1 MKKITKLFVLTVFLL
16 SIVSACFVGC
26 DKHDDFVDY
35 VSQLTL
41 DMESTSLKEEVT
53 VRNYVDGDTTHFHI
67 SKSAVSTGVMKAR
80 YLAINTPEST
90 GRIEDYGKAASNF
103 TKEKLKSATSIIVE
117 SDDGNWNTDANGR
130 HLVWV
135 WYRTSDDAEYRNL
148 NLEILQNG
156 LAIAS
161 NTAQNRYGD
170 ICINALNQAE
180 KKKLNVFSGNPDP
193 DMYHGEAQELTLKE
207 LRCNI
212 ESYSGIKVAFEGVVA
227 ENSGGSIYVEEYD
240 EDSGVYFGM
249 PVYYGTAN
257 LSSSGLNI
265 IEVGNRVRIVGTVQY
280 YETGGTW
287 QISGIQYK
295 PRDPQNPNNI
305 QKISD
310 GHAGAYPLVGAET
323 FLGKITIVTSDDD
336 NIEMDYAQAALN
348 STISMNDLTVVSVYT
363 TKDPASSS
371 VGAMTLTCK
380 SADGQTISVRTTVFH
395 DENGVLI
402 TEDAYK
408 GKTINVKGIVDY
420 FDGKYQIKVFA
431 PANITIAE

>member
-1 MKKITKLFVLTVFLL
+1 MKKFTKLFVLTVFVL
-16 SIVSACFVGC
+16 SIVAACFVGC
-26 DKHDDFVDY
+26 DKNDEFVDY

-53 VRNYVDGDTTHFHI
+53 VRNYVDGDTTHFYI

-117 SDDGNWNTDANGR
+117 SDDENWNTDANGR
-130 HLVWV
+130 HLVWI
-135 WYRTSDDAEYRNL
+135 WYRTSDDAQYRNL

-193 DMYHGEAQELTLKE
+193 DMYHGEAQELTIKE

-227 ENSGGSIYVEEYD
+227 VNSGGSIYVEEYD
-240 EDSGVYFGM
+240 EDSGVYFGI
-249 PVYYGTAN
+249 PVYYGTVN
-257 LSSSGLNI
+257 LSGVGLSI
-265 IEVGNRVRIVGTVQY
+265 ISTGNRVRIVGTVQY

-295 PRDPQNPNNI
+295 PRDPQNPSNI

-310 GHAGAYPLVGAET
+310 GHTGAYPLVDADT
-323 FLGKITIVTSDDD
+323 FLGKITIITSDDD

-348 STISMNDLTVVSVYT
+348 STISMNGLTVVSVYT
-363 TKDPASSS
+363 TSSS

-380 SADGQTISVRTTVFH
+380 SADGQTITVRTTVFH
-395 DENGVLI
+395 DENGELI
-402 TEDAYK
+402 TESAYK
-408 GKTINVKGIVDY
+408 NKTINVKGIVDY
-420 FDGKYQIKVFA
+420 FDGDYQIKVFA